1 MQFKRIKILMLILFC
16 LLDIFLLNWWRSGEV
31 AQERV
36 TDANTDIITEIK
48 KQKIKLPRFGTSLH
62 YSSYIAAQ
70 YANRDEM
77 SLPAG
82 LDISTS
88 NNNNNVVAK
97 FKRDVFKKNSTVSNE
112 SVLATYSAGYQFNPV
127 LTADKTNAD
136 RVYSQRI
143 EGLPVIA
150 ESGMI
155 TFQYNKSGKPLGFT
169 KRQLVNVEQLRDARA
184 TITEEDAI
192 IALYRYNEIDSGDR
206 LSKGYLSY
214 DRTLTVNGY
223 DIFLPVWAFEAYSG
237 NEKYVLKINAFT
249 GDNLS
254 E

>member
-1 MQFKRIKILMLILFC
+1 MQFKRIKILMLILFF

-31 AQERV
+31 SQERV
-36 TDANTDIITEIK
+36 TDANTDIISEMK
-48 KQKIKLPRFGTSLH
+48 KQKIKLPKFGTSVH

-70 YANRDEM
+70 YGDRREM

-82 LDISTS
+82 LDIFTG
-88 NNNNNVVAK
+88 NNTNTVFAK
-97 FKRDVFKKNSTVSNE
+97 FKRDSFKKSGTGSDE
-112 SVLATYSAGYQFNPV
+112 SALATYSAGYRFNPV
-127 LTADKTNAD
+127 LTADKTNFD

-150 ESGMI
+150 ESGIM
-155 TFQYNKSGKPLGFT
+155 TFQYNKSDKPVGFT
-169 KRQLVNVEQLRDARA
+169 KRQLVNIERLRDDRA
-184 TITEEDAI
+184 TITEEEAI
-192 IALYRYNEIDSGDR
+192 IALYRYNEIDSGDS

-237 NEKYVLKINAFT
+237 SGKYVLKINAFT

>member
-1 MQFKRIKILMLILFC
+1 M
-16 LLDIFLLNWWRSGEV
+16 
-31 AQERV
+31 
-36 TDANTDIITEIK
+36 K
-48 KQKIKLPRFGTSLH
+48 KQKIKLPKFGTSVH

-70 YANRDEM
+70 YGDRREM

-82 LDISTS
+82 LDIFTG
-88 NNNNNVVAK
+88 NNTNTVFAK
-97 FKRDVFKKNSTVSNE
+97 FKRDSFKKSGTGSDE
-112 SVLATYSAGYQFNPV
+112 SALATYSAGYRFNPV
-127 LTADKTNAD
+127 LTADKTNFD

-150 ESGMI
+150 ESGIM
-155 TFQYNKSGKPLGFT
+155 TFQYNKSGKPVGFT
-169 KRQLVNVEQLRDARA
+169 KRQLVNIERLRDDRA
-184 TITEEDAI
+184 TITEEEAI
-192 IALYRYNEIDSGDR
+192 IALYRYNEIDSGDS

-237 NEKYVLKINAFT
+237 SGKYVLKINAFT